1 MRTHRH
7 NLSINAIFLTAAL
20 VCVNGPAQG
29 SSQSSTTQTQH
40 PIIWH
45 KAHRHID
52 PKTGY
57 RTSYYRARVPETVPG
72 GTRITLQDVIKHH
85 KEKTALFLDVMAH
98 TGTGPDPI
106 DGHWRLS
113 QQRKNIPGSL
123 WLPDVGTGTLSK
135 PMTHYFQTNLEK
147 LTKGNKAQAIIIYCT
162 ADCWMAWN
170 AVRRAAS
177 YGYTNLLWYPE
188 GTEDWQAA
196 SKPLTNATPVP
207 LQNLE

>member
-1 MRTHRH
+1 MRTHH
-7 NLSINAIFLTAAL
+7 HPLWINAILLTGAL
-20 VCVNGPAQG
+20 ILPNGPAQS
-29 SSQSSTTQTQH
+29 SSQPSSKAQP

-52 PKTGY
+52 AKTGY

-72 GTRITLQDVIKHH
+72 GTRITLKEVIKHH
-85 KEKTALFLDVMAH
+85 KEKTAHFLDVMAH

-113 QQRKNIPGSL
+113 QPRHNIPGSL
-123 WLPDVGTGTLSK
+123 WLPDVGTGTLSES
-135 PMTHYFQTNLEK
+135 MTHYFQTNLEK
-147 LTKGNKAQAIIIYCT
+147 FTKGNKAQPIIIYCT

-196 SKPLTNATPVP
+196 GHPLTKATPVP
-207 LQNLE
+207 LQNDE